1 MNEQVYSLSKDNKK
15 VGDWSYNVFEGFK
28 YTKRV
33 SWETE
38 GTYLCVGRKNY
49 LEGPSRHR
57 SAVVTHEL
65 YLKVGGIK

>member
-1 MNEQVYSLSKDNKK
+1 MNSFNSLQYLELIKIEMNEQVYSPSKDNKK

-38 GTYLCVGRKNY
+38 
-49 LEGPSRHR
+49 
-57 SAVVTHEL
+57 
-65 YLKVGGIK
+65 